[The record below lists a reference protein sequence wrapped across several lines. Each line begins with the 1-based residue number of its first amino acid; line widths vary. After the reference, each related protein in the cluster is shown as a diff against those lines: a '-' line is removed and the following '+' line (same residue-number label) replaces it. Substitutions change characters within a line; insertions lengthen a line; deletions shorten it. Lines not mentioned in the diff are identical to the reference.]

1 MSAAGISEAEAQ
13 PLRRRSGGKNRQRS
27 VALAVR
33 FSPEER
39 AEVEAAAASAGV
51 ALGSYIRHQ
60 SLGGKR
66 PRAVRRP
73 PVEKEQLA
81 RILAALGKI
90 GSNLNQIARASNM
103 GLFTTGDYETL
114 KEETAAL
121 GAARSALMEA
131 LGRSA

>member
-1 MSAAGISEAEAQ
+1 MSGTVILEGEGK
-13 PLRRRSGGKNRQRS
+13 PKRRRPGGNNRQRS

-33 FSPEER
+33 FSAEER
-39 AEVEAAAASAGV
+39 AEVEAAADSAGL

-66 PRAVRRP
+66 PRAVQRP
-73 PVEKEQLA
+73 TAQKAQLA
-81 RILAALGKI
+81 LILAQLGKI

-103 GLFTTGDYETL
+103 GLFTTGDYEAL
-114 KEETAAL
+114 KAETAAL
-121 GAARSALMEA
+121 TAARSALMEA